1 MVYQHLPPPPDRTPG
16 GMPVPR
22 RWPDGARP
30 GRYHAAEEPSGAG
43 HRARSGAIARV
54 AGRLIRA
61 FRTRS

>member
-22 RWPDGARP
+22 RWPDGTRP
-30 GRYHAAEEPSGAG
+30 SRHHSADQ
-43 HRARSGAIARV
+43 RARSGAISRI
-54 AGRLIRA
+54 AGRLFRV